1 MLKKFFKKIYRETKA
16 YIVDSWFFLLT
27 LLVIFVVM
35 TYQLPYYI
43 DTGGGT
49 IAIDDRIQIENET
62 ESEGSFN
69 MAYVSEVRATV
80 PTYLLSYV
88 FNTWER
94 VKIAD
99 TKIDPTETQED
110 VEIRDHLYL
119 DTANQ
124 TAIQLAYQKAGKEFH
139 ITDQKTR
146 IAYVAQG
153 AITDLQVGDTIL
165 SIDGEDVSNFDSL
178 TSIVNTKNVGDVLS
192 LQVLRNEE
200 QVSATAT
207 IQGTEEN
214 KIIGITL
221 MQKYEYETNPEIA
234 LSFLASESGPSGGL
248 LLSLAIY
255 DKLID
260 EDLTKGYKIVGTG
273 TIGADGSVG
282 AIGGVTYKLRGA
294 VNSKA
299 DLFIVPAGENY
310 EDAMAFKEE
319 KGYDIDIIG
328 VRTFDEAVEALRNYQ
343 G

>member
-1 MLKKFFKKIYRETKA
+1 
-16 YIVDSWFFLLT
+16 
-27 LLVIFVVM
+27 M

-124 TAIQLAYQKAGKEFH
+124 TAIQLAYQKAGKGFH

-221 MQKYEYETNPEIA
+221 MQKYEYETNPEIT

>member
-1 MLKKFFKKIYRETKA
+1 MLKKFFKKIYQETKA

-94 VKIAD
+94 VKIVD

-178 TSIVNTKNVGDVLS
+178 TSIVNAKNVGDVLS

-221 MQKYEYETNPEIA
+221 MQKYEYETNPEIT

>member
-124 TAIQLAYQKAGKEFH
+124 TAIQLAYQKAGKGFH

-221 MQKYEYETNPEIA
+221 MQKYEYETNPEIT

>member
-1 MLKKFFKKIYRETKA
+1 MLKKFFKKIYQETKA

-221 MQKYEYETNPEIA
+221 MQKYEYETNPEIT

-299 DLFIVPAGENY
+299 DLFIVPPGENY

>member
-1 MLKKFFKKIYRETKA
+1 MLKKFFKKIYQETKA

-153 AITDLQVGDTIL
+153 AITDLQVGDTIF

-221 MQKYEYETNPEIA
+221 MQKYEYETNPEIT

>member
-1 MLKKFFKKIYRETKA
+1 MLKKFFKKIYQETKA

-124 TAIQLAYQKAGKEFH
+124 TAIQLAYQKAGKGFH

-221 MQKYEYETNPEIA
+221 MQKYEYETNPEIT

>member
-1 MLKKFFKKIYRETKA
+1 MLKKFLKKVYLETKT
-16 YIVDSWFFLLT
+16 YVVDSWFFLLT

-69 MAYVSEVRATV
+69 MAYVSEVRATI

-124 TAIQLAYQKAGKEFH
+124 TAIQLAYQKAGKEFQ

-153 AITDLQVGDTIL
+153 ALTDLQVGDTIL
-165 SIDGEDVSNFDSL
+165 SIDGADVSNFDSL
-178 TSIVNTKNVGDVLS
+178 SSIIDTKSVGDVLS
-192 LQVLRNEE
+192 LQILRDEE
-200 QVSATAT
+200 QISASAT
-207 IQGTEEN
+207 IQGTEKN

-221 MQKYEYETNPEIA
+221 MQKYEYETNPEIT

-255 DKLID
+255 DKLIE

-273 TIGADGSVG
+273 TISSDGSVG

-294 VNSKA
+294 VNSNA

-310 EDAMAFKEE
+310 EDAMALKGE
-319 KGYDIDIIG
+319 KGFDIDIVG
-328 VRTFDEAVEALRNYQ
+328 VQTFDEAVEVLKNYQ

>member
-1 MLKKFFKKIYRETKA
+1 MLKKFFKKIYQETKA

-27 LLVIFVVM
+27 LMVIFVVM

-99 TKIDPTETQED
+99 TKIDPTEAQED

-178 TSIVNTKNVGDVLS
+178 TSIVNAKNVGDVLS
-192 LQVLRNEE
+192 LQVLRDEE

-214 KIIGITL
+214 KIVGITL
-221 MQKYEYETNPEIA
+221 MQKYEYETNPEIT

-310 EDAMAFKEE
+310 EDAMALKEE

>member
-1 MLKKFFKKIYRETKA
+1 MLKKFFKKIYQETKA

-178 TSIVNTKNVGDVLS
+178 TSIVNAKNVGDVLS
-192 LQVLRNEE
+192 LQVLRDEE

-214 KIIGITL
+214 KIVGITL
-221 MQKYEYETNPEIA
+221 MQKYE
-234 LSFLASESGPSGGL
+234 
-248 LLSLAIY
+248 
-255 DKLID
+255 
-260 EDLTKGYKIVGTG
+260 
-273 TIGADGSVG
+273 
-282 AIGGVTYKLRGA
+282 
-294 VNSKA
+294 
-299 DLFIVPAGENY
+299 
-310 EDAMAFKEE
+310 
-319 KGYDIDIIG
+319 
-328 VRTFDEAVEALRNYQ
+328 
-343 G
+343 

>member
-1 MLKKFFKKIYRETKA
+1 MLKKFFKKIYQETKA

-62 ESEGSFN
+62 ELEGSFN

-94 VKIAD
+94 VKIVD

-178 TSIVNTKNVGDVLS
+178 TSIVNAKNVGDVLS
-192 LQVLRNEE
+192 LQVLRDEE

-221 MQKYEYETNPEIA
+221 MQKYEYETNPEIT

-310 EDAMAFKEE
+310 EDAMEFKEE

>member
-1 MLKKFFKKIYRETKA
+1 MLKKSIYKIYKEVKE
-16 YIVDSWFFLLT
+16 YIIDSWFFLLT
-27 LLVIFVVM
+27 LLIIFVVM

-49 IAIDDRIQIENET
+49 IAIDDRIQIEDET
-62 ESEGSFN
+62 QSEGSFN
-69 MAYVSEVRATV
+69 MAYVSEVRATL

-94 VKIAD
+94 VKVAD
-99 TKIDPTETQED
+99 TKIDPTETQQD

-124 TAIQLAYQKAGKEFH
+124 TAIQIAYQKAGKKFE

-146 IAYVAQG
+146 IAYIAQG

-165 SIDGEDVSNFDSL
+165 SIDGVDVSNFDSL
-178 TSIVNTKNVGDVLS
+178 TAIINTKNVGDVLS
-192 LQVLRNEE
+192 LQVLRGEDT
-200 QVSATAT
+200 VTATAT
-207 IQGTEEN
+207 IQGSEN
-214 KIIGITL
+214 NKLIGISL
-221 MQKYEYETNPEIA
+221 MQKYEYETDPDIT

-273 TIGADGSVG
+273 TISEDGTVG

-294 VNSKA
+294 VNSNA

-310 EDAMAFKEE
+310 DDAMALKEE

-328 VRTFDEAVEALRNYQ
+328 VHTFDEAVSALRNYE

>member
-1 MLKKFFKKIYRETKA
+1 MLKKFFKKIYQETKA

-94 VKIAD
+94 VKIVD

-146 IAYVAQG
+146 IVYVAQG

-178 TSIVNTKNVGDVLS
+178 TSIVNAKNVGDVLS

-221 MQKYEYETNPEIA
+221 MQKYEYETNPEIT

>member
-1 MLKKFFKKIYRETKA
+1 M
-16 YIVDSWFFLLT
+16 
-27 LLVIFVVM
+27 
-35 TYQLPYYI
+35 
-43 DTGGGT
+43 
-49 IAIDDRIQIENET
+49 
-62 ESEGSFN
+62 
-69 MAYVSEVRATV
+69 
-80 PTYLLSYV
+80 
-88 FNTWER
+88 
-94 VKIAD
+94 
-99 TKIDPTETQED
+99 
-110 VEIRDHLYL
+110 
-119 DTANQ
+119 
-124 TAIQLAYQKAGKEFH
+124 
-139 ITDQKTR
+139 
-146 IAYVAQG
+146 
-153 AITDLQVGDTIL
+153 
-165 SIDGEDVSNFDSL
+165 

-192 LQVLRNEE
+192 LQVLRDEE

-214 KIIGITL
+214 KITGITL
-221 MQKYEYETNPEIA
+221 MQKYEYETNPEIT

>member
-1 MLKKFFKKIYRETKA
+1 MLKKFFKKIYQETKA

-124 TAIQLAYQKAGKEFH
+124 TAIQLAYQKAGKEF
-139 ITDQKTR
+139 
-146 IAYVAQG
+146 
-153 AITDLQVGDTIL
+153 
-165 SIDGEDVSNFDSL
+165 
-178 TSIVNTKNVGDVLS
+178 
-192 LQVLRNEE
+192 
-200 QVSATAT
+200 
-207 IQGTEEN
+207 
-214 KIIGITL
+214 
-221 MQKYEYETNPEIA
+221 
-234 LSFLASESGPSGGL
+234 
-248 LLSLAIY
+248 
-255 DKLID
+255 
-260 EDLTKGYKIVGTG
+260 
-273 TIGADGSVG
+273 
-282 AIGGVTYKLRGA
+282 
-294 VNSKA
+294 
-299 DLFIVPAGENY
+299 
-310 EDAMAFKEE
+310 
-319 KGYDIDIIG
+319 
-328 VRTFDEAVEALRNYQ
+328 
-343 G
+343 

>member
-1 MLKKFFKKIYRETKA
+1 MLKKFFKKIYQETKA

-62 ESEGSFN
+62 GSEGSFN

-94 VKIAD
+94 VKIVD

-178 TSIVNTKNVGDVLS
+178 TSIVNAKNVGDVLS
-192 LQVLRNEE
+192 LQVLRDEE

-221 MQKYEYETNPEIA
+221 MQKYEYETNPEIT

>member
-1 MLKKFFKKIYRETKA
+1 MLKKFFKKIYQETKA

-27 LLVIFVVM
+27 LMVIFVVM

-94 VKIAD
+94 VKIVD

-178 TSIVNTKNVGDVLS
+178 TSIVNAKNVGDVLS
-192 LQVLRNEE
+192 LQVLRDEE

-221 MQKYEYETNPEIA
+221 MQKYEYETNPEIT

>member
-1 MLKKFFKKIYRETKA
+1 MLKKFFKKIYQETKA

-119 DTANQ
+119 NTANQ
-124 TAIQLAYQKAGKEFH
+124 TAVQLAYQKAGKEFH

-178 TSIVNTKNVGDVLS
+178 TSIVNAKNVGDVLS

-221 MQKYEYETNPEIA
+221 MQIYEYETNPEIT